1 MDENLR
7 RSLPKEQAR
16 PLTTTHK
23 TRPQMEG
30 ISSRNLL
37 KVLPWVNVTGG
48 FYRVNR
54 RQVLEIRPGM
64 VTFAS
69 PEGKPEIFG
78 PSLRQMPSFHNIQ
91 DEALLDKI
99 AKASTEQDFE
109 RDAKI
114 VDDGD
119 KPTHIFIIVKGKVS
133 FFEAADFNYK
143 NAIGTKGS
151 GHYFAESGLFRS
163 NPSFT
168 YDAIAT
174 TPVKVL
180 KIAYS
185 KIKSILKNS
194 ADYKDH
200 LKDYEKKVI
209 ELDEKT
215 NRKGEQI
222 IELFS
227 GLHDDEPD
235 IPGTF
240 VAYDPSPREYELS
253 TGQTILRIHSKVADL
268 HNSPF
273 NQTEEQV
280 RLTIEELREAQEYE
294 MINNK
299 DFGLLYNADFRQI
312 IQTKTGPPTPDDLD
326 ELLSKRRKTQ
336 YIFAPSKA
344 IAAFSRECTKRGV
357 YPATV
362 DVNGKEVISWRG
374 CPILTCNKIPVVN
387 GRTSMIAM
395 RTGEDDQGV
404 VGLYQ
409 MGLPEEVEPSLSV
422 RFMGIDEKAIISY
435 LITNYFSVAV
445 LVPDALGI
453 LENVEVNIDEN

>member
-16 PLTTTHK
+16 ALTTTHK
-23 TRPQMEG
+23 TRPQMEA

-64 VTFAS
+64 VTFVS
-69 PEGKPEIFG
+69 PEGRPEIFG
-78 PSLRQMPSFHNIQ
+78 PSLTQMPSFHNIQ
-91 DEALLDKI
+91 DEGLLNEI

-143 NAIGTKGS
+143 NAIGAKGS
-151 GHYFAESGLFRS
+151 GQYFAESGLVRR

-185 KIKSILKNS
+185 NIKSILKKS

-200 LKDYEKKVI
+200 LKDHEKNVI
-209 ELDEKT
+209 DLGDKT

-222 IELFS
+222 VELFS

-240 VAYDPSPREYELS
+240 VAYDASPREYELNTS
-253 TGQTILRIHSKVADL
+253 QTILKIHTKVADL

-294 MINNK
+294 MINNN
-299 DFGLLYNADFRQI
+299 DFGLLYNADFGQI
-312 IQTKTGPPTPDDLD
+312 IQTKM
-326 ELLSKRRKTQ
+326 
-336 YIFAPSKA
+336 F
-344 IAAFSRECTKRGV
+344 
-357 YPATV
+357 
-362 DVNGKEVISWRG
+362 WRG
-374 CPILTCNKIPVVN
+374 LRGSIFSFT
-387 GRTSMIAM
+387 
-395 RTGEDDQGV
+395 
-404 VGLYQ
+404 
-409 MGLPEEVEPSLSV
+409 LP
-422 RFMGIDEKAIISY
+422 FW
-435 LITNYFSVAV
+435 N
-445 LVPDALGI
+445 
-453 LENVEVNIDEN
+453 